1 MILDK
6 PIIAIDFDGTI
17 TTGDNRI
24 WKDNTPEN
32 DIFFEN
38 LNITEFIKK
47 YRKEFYL
54 VLWTCRSKESL
65 EQAISYSKSI
75 GIEFDAINA
84 NMSGVF
90 ETSNKIYADFYLDDK
105 ATFNV
110 EDIKHKCK
118 IL

>member
-1 MILDK
+1 MVLDK

-24 WKDNTPEN
+24 WKDNVPEN
-32 DIFFEN
+32 DVFFEN
-38 LNITEFIKK
+38 KGVTDFIKK
-47 YRKEFYL
+47 YRQEFYL
-54 VLWTCRSKESL
+54 ILWTCRNGESL
-65 EQAISYSKSI
+65 KRAINYSKSI
-75 GIEFDAINA
+75 GIDFDAVNH
-84 NMSGVF
+84 NMLGVF

-105 ATFNV
+105 GTFSV